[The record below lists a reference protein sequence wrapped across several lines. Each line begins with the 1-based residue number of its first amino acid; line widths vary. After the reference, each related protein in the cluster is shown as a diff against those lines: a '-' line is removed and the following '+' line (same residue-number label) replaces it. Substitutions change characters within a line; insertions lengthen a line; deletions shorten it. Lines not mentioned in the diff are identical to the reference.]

1 MGILSPQG
9 DLDFEYCDYLDTYFC
24 IFLKCFVKLIKYKIS
39 DKLQEKVKI
48 EKVFTLLLSQKLLLS
63 TNFIFH
69 KKTIIETCNV

>member
-1 MGILSPQG
+1 M
-9 DLDFEYCDYLDTYFC
+9 Y
-24 IFLKCFVKLIKYKIS
+24 FLKCFVKLIKYKIS